1 MKKLIISSSLLSIC
15 LILIQTALF
24 SHIPFF
30 LITADL
36 ILVYITFVAI
46 NNGSRFAM
54 IIGFLSGL
62 FLDFVSLSPLG
73 LSSFILTFISF
84 FLGKLYGRYNLTHF
98 VFPFLLTLVAT
109 FAKFFL
115 LLLLYFLFGSNI
127 KVYSFYGNPFWIE
140 LLLNLTFAPILFF
153 TLNRFPKF
161 FKSARDV

>member
-1 MKKLIISSSLLSIC
+1 MKKIIISSSILSIS
-15 LILIQTALF
+15 LILIQTSLF

-36 ILVYITFVAI
+36 LLVYMTFVAI

-54 IIGFLSGL
+54 IIGFISGV
-62 FLDFVSLSPLG
+62 FLDFMSLSPLG

-84 FLGKLYGRYNLTHF
+84 FLGKLHGRYNLTHF
-98 VFPFLLTLVAT
+98 IFPFLLTLIAT

-115 LLLLYFLFGSNI
+115 LILLYFLFGSTV
-127 KVYSFYGNPFWIE
+127 KTYSFFEPYFWIE

-161 FKSARDV
+161 FKSMRDV

>member
-1 MKKLIISSSLLSIC
+1 MKKLIISSTILSIC
-15 LILIQTALF
+15 LILIQTSLF

-36 ILVYITFVAI
+36 LLVYITFVAI

-62 FLDFVSLSPLG
+62 FLDFMSLSPLG

-98 VFPFLLTLVAT
+98 IFPFLLTLIAT
-109 FAKFFL
+109 FAKVFL
-115 LLLLYFLFGSNI
+115 LILLSFLFGSSI
-127 KVYSFYGNPFWIE
+127 KTYSFYENSFWIE
-140 LLLNLTFAPILFF
+140 LILNLTFAPIIFF
-153 TLNRFPKF
+153 TLNRFPSF
-161 FKSARDV
+161 FKSMRDV